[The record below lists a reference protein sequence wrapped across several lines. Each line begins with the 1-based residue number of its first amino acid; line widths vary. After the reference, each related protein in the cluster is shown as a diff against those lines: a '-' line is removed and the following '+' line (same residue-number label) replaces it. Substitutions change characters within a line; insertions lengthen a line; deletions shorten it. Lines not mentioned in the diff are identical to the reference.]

1 MAKKNATTLAGAIKS
16 IEERFGKGS
25 IMNLDDSSIDHNVKV
40 IPTGILPLDV
50 ALGVG
55 GVPRGRIIEIYGPE
69 SSGKTT
75 IAMHIVAEAQKMG
88 LSCAYIDSE
97 HAFDP
102 AYAEALGLDTEKL
115 LFAQPDNAEEAL
127 EIADTLVQTG
137 EVGVI
142 VFDSVAAM
150 VPRAEVEGEF
160 GEAHVGLQAR
170 LMSQALRKLTG
181 AANRNE
187 TLLIFINQI
196 RYKVGVIYGSPE
208 TTSGGNA
215 LKFYASMRM
224 DIRRKET
231 NKDKAGDSVSNR
243 VNVKIVKNKV
253 APPFK
258 IAEFNIVFGKGAD
271 KMGSLV
277 GVATDLGVI
286 VRAGAWYSFDG
297 EQIGQ
302 GSVNAAQYLEENPE
316 TMKAVLDGVRN
327 ILENKGK

>member
-1 MAKKNATTLAGAIKS
+1 MVKKDAESLDGAIKS
-16 IEERFGKGS
+16 IQDRFGKGS
-25 IMNLDDSSIDHNVKV
+25 IMHLDDNSVDRNITV
-40 IPTGILPLDV
+40 IPSGILPLDV

-55 GVPRGRIIEIYGPE
+55 GLPQGRIVEIYGPE

-75 IAMHIVAEAQKMG
+75 IAMHVVAEAQSMG
-88 LSCAYIDSE
+88 LKCAYIDSE

-102 AYAEALGLDTEKL
+102 VYAEALGLNTSAL

-127 EIADTLVQTG
+127 EIAETLVQTG
-137 EVGVI
+137 DIGVI

-181 AANRNE
+181 IVSKTG
-187 TLLIFINQI
+187 TLVIFINQL

-208 TTSGGNA
+208 VTSGGNA
-215 LKFYASMRM
+215 LKFYASVRL

-243 VNVKIVKNKV
+243 VNVKVVKNKV

-258 IAEFNIVFGKGAD
+258 VAEFNIVFGEGAD
-271 KMGSLV
+271 KMSSLIN
-277 GVATDLGVI
+277 VATELGVV
-286 VRAGAWYSFDG
+286 VRSGAWYSYQG

-302 GSVNAAQYLEENPE
+302 GIDKTVLYLKENQKMFEEIK
-316 TMKAVLDGVRN
+316 TLTLQTIKTGD
-327 ILENKGK
+327 